1 MMQPPSPL
9 SPLPRIACV
18 IAALAG
24 LAVAQTS
31 PPDPKNDPELNNPNL
46 TPGTHP
52 VPVKKDEPKA
62 IDPKPTTQPQGTV
75 PTLPATRPGIG
86 TEAPP
91 ITAGR
96 FLPEGTF
103 VTERTGSLLLTEG
116 GDAIFIPRGESASK
130 DLGPVVLLPCQ
141 RLEQMIAAKAS
152 HGDQIE
158 YTIAG
163 QVFTYRER
171 EFILPTIFAIHN
183 PAAAAPAPAPA
194 ATPAPTSTP
203 PSPAPANA
211 TGDLDPKVADLI
223 RDLEQ
228 SRTGPRKVS
237 PQPAAAPASVPTAP
251 TPAGSDA
258 TATKALSNEGT
269 LLTNRRG
276 RLIRL
281 AQEGGRLA
289 LVLDNDPNSPG
300 GTPLILQPSRMM
312 QQMESMAS
320 IRGDAISFR
329 VSGRVMVF
337 NAKNYLLPTFFQIPP
352 KSDITPRQ

>member
-1 MMQPPSPL
+1 M
-9 SPLPRIACV
+9 
-18 IAALAG
+18 
-24 LAVAQTS
+24 
-31 PPDPKNDPELNNPNL
+31 
-46 TPGTHP
+46 
-52 VPVKKDEPKA
+52 
-62 IDPKPTTQPQGTV
+62 
-75 PTLPATRPGIG
+75 
-86 TEAPP
+86 TE
-91 ITAGR
+91 
-96 FLPEGTF
+96 
-103 VTERTGSLLLTEG
+103 S
-116 GDAIFIPRGESASK
+116 GDAIFIPRGESAAK

-171 EFILPTIFAIHN
+171 EFILPTIFAIHT
-183 PAAAAPAPAPA
+183 PAAASPPPASPQSTSPTTTQPASSPTNSNV
-194 ATPAPTSTP
+194 AT
-203 PSPAPANA
+203 
-211 TGDLDPKVADLI
+211 DQDPKVADLI

-237 PQPAAAPASVPTAP
+237 PQPAAAPASAP
-251 TPAGSDA
+251 NALKPAGTDA
-258 TATKALSNEGT
+258 MPNKALSNEGSM
-269 LLTNRRG
+269 LTNRRG

-289 LVLDNDPNSPG
+289 LVLDNDPNSPA